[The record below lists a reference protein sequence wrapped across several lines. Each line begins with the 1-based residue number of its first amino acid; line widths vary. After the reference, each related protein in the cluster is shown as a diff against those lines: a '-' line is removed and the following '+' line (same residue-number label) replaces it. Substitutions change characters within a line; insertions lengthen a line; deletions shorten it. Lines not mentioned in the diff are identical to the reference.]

1 MLSGDI
7 PLWLKFLL
15 LYRAMLYDA
24 ARYPNPEVF
33 NPERF
38 LDSQGLLIEDDPT
51 EIIFGFGRRSCPGE
65 SHHTFPAE
73 CVAHAKVLY
82 H

>member
-1 MLSGDI
+1 
-7 PLWLKFLL
+7 
-15 LYRAMLYDA
+15 MLYDK

-38 LDSQGLLIEDDPT
+38 LDTQGLLTEDDPA
-51 EIIFGFGRRSCPGE
+51 EVVFGFGRRSCPGE
-65 SHHTFPAE
+65 SPHTFPAESE